1 MLLSRDY
8 RDRAIG
14 LVAAFAVLGTGI
26 GVTGALAKP
35 RSAESPAA
43 ASAER
48 QDEKGTSE
56 CTLAH
61 RAEQTVPIC

>member
-14 LVAAFAVLGTGI
+14 LVAAFAVLATGI
-26 GVTGALAKP
+26 AVTGSLAKP
-35 RSAESPAA
+35 HSQQLRAAPLVES
-43 ASAER
+43 
-48 QDEKGTSE
+48 QDGKRASE

-61 RAEQTVPIC
+61 RAEQTVPVC